1 MDSPGHKL
9 SRNTNKRKSALKR
22 RQKQSTLYSK
32 PLTEIGENPS
42 KHSPAG
48 KPVSEWSLA
57 RRLIDGPDSPDVA
70 PEEVP
75 AARTPPLG
83 SFPELLARTADAG
96 FDARS
101 AIRASVPI
109 PVLVGR
115 THANKVT
122 ASRAL
127 RSGRWL
133 RRALRASR
141 FLPCRQALS
150 DISVGVLRTP
160 PRRRAPGPQQYCEV
174 ASIRT
179 WASVLCSRRS
189 SLGVRLMSSHFRR
202 WGLPSLVSARLGHSR
217 SSRSLCP

>member
-141 FLPCRQALS
+141 FLPCREALS
-150 DISVGVLRTP
+150 DIRWRSTDSASAAGPRTTAVLRGRLYSGLGFCVVFSSVFFGRSSDVFALSPVGV
-160 PRRRAPGPQQYCEV
+160 AVSGF
-174 ASIRT
+174 
-179 WASVLCSRRS
+179 CSP
-189 SLGVRLMSSHFRR
+189 
-202 WGLPSLVSARLGHSR
+202 WP
-217 SSRSLCP
+217 